1 MEKDTKEI
9 QEMSNRITLL
19 ILAVVIALASSVLK
33 NFINEKWARE
43 RDELACVPDV
53 ENHYPGVYIQSAAHP
68 INHDAKMQSF
78 IEEYVHLTRNEQ
90 IIDFHKLVNE
100 KDGSKRYDKA
110 RLSDAKWK
118 AIFMSKGAERGLNKK
133 KYSESSDMYSYLDR
147 DKKSIIFLID
157 EIITLPVPMSM
168 HTAVIVRGQ
177 FESIYDSAEQDKQ
190 NLPPE
195 FLGYRE
201 IKYIVETSFPRADDK
216 ENWEN
221 KPGFYVI
228 WSSERIL
235 NPGEKLL
242 LSKKSREMSIRPNDQ

>member
-1 MEKDTKEI
+1 MEKETREI
-9 QEMSNRITLL
+9 REITQKVRLL
-19 ILAVVIALASSVLK
+19 IIFVIIAFLSSIGK
-33 NFINEKWARE
+33 NIINEKWAKE
-43 RDELACVPDV
+43 RDDVACVPDV
-53 ENHYPGVYIQSAAHP
+53 ETHYPGVYIQSAAHP

-100 KDGSKRYDKA
+100 EEGKGRYDRA

-118 AIFMSKGAERGLNKK
+118 AIFMSKGPERGLNKK
-133 KYSESSDMYSYLDR
+133 KYSESSDMYSMLDR

-157 EIITLPVPMSM
+157 EIITMPVPQFL

-177 FESIYDSAEQDKQ
+177 FEAIYDTAEQDKQ

-201 IKYIVETSFPRADDK
+201 IKYIVETSFPRADEK

-235 NPGEKLL
+235 DPGEKKLL
-242 LSKKSREMSIRPNDQ
+242 EKKSREMAIRPNDQ